1 MAKLKMQK
9 LTKVVLAAVMAMSI
23 CGTALA
29 AQHPDNTRGRVVHVE
44 YQNTTDS
51 DGLNDP
57 NINHPALNH
66 DSDCGEYL
74 HDTDLTVGDLNK
86 VTDALV
92 ANEQM
97 LNSQLKD
104 EAAKRAAADVV
115 SGSVVNTDIVLKKGD
130 NSTVVIDASSLI
142 GASSD
147 TYVAAGSYDGDS
159 QTITLERN
167 NGKENIDIKLDNV
180 AKASDVNNLEER
192 VSTNETNIQNLDNR
206 VTNNTTN
213 ITNLQ
218 GDVNNLEQRVSTNE
232 TNIQNLQGDTIK
244 DGNFADN
251 TITLNRNSGEN
262 AITMS
267 GIASTTDVQNEA
279 AKRAADDIVS
289 GSLVDTNIVLTKG
302 SGDEIKIDASS
313 LVGSVTDT
321 YVTEGSYASDS
332 QTITLK
338 RNNGKEDINIKLDDV
353 AKAGDVTNLEQRV
366 STNETNIQNI
376 DGRVTNN
383 ETNIKNL
390 QGDVING
397 GTFADNTITLTRVS
411 GENPVVIGDIASA
424 QDLQSEVTRSTGKD
438 DEHDAGIA
446 ANKKA
451 IEDEVTRSTG
461 KDDEHDAGI
470 AANKKAI
477 EDEVTRSTG
486 KDDEHDAGIAANKKA
501 IEDEVTRSTGK
512 DDEHDAGIAANK
524 KAIEDEVTRSTGK
537 DDEHD
542 AEIAANKKAIEDEV
556 TRSTGKDD
564 EHDAGIAANKAA
576 IENEAKVRE
585 NADNVL
591 TGEDIASGHMDGN
604 TLVLNKN
611 NKKTVEVDGIATT
624 ADLDNLQGQVS
635 NNKTEIQNNKERI
648 EKETKERQA
657 EDKRLDERIDGV
669 EQNVGNLG
677 GEIRRLDG
685 RINKGVALAI
695 AHASLKPLQYDPHY
709 KFSGAFGVG
718 SFHGENAI
726 AAGLFYQPNENI
738 AFNLSISNCGSE
750 KGFGGGVSIRFK

>member
-1 MAKLKMQK
+1 
-9 LTKVVLAAVMAMSI
+9 MAMSI

-29 AQHPDNTRGRVVHVE
+29 APYGHPDNTRGRVVHVE

-57 NINHPALNH
+57 NINHPELNH

-97 LNSQLKD
+97 LSGQIKD
-104 EAAKRAAADVV
+104 EATQRANADIK
-115 SGSVVNTDIVLKKGD
+115 SGSVVGTDIVLKKGD
-130 NSTVVIDASSLI
+130 NSTVIIDASSLV
-142 GASSD
+142 GSPTD
-147 TYVAAGSYDGDS
+147 TYVTAGSYASDS

-167 NGKENIDIKLDNV
+167 NGKDNINIKLDDV

-218 GDVNNLEQRVSTNE
+218 GDVNNLEERVSTNE

-302 SGDEIKIDASS
+302 SGDEIKIDASN

-332 QTITLK
+332 QTITPK

-353 AKAGDVTNLEQRV
+353 AKAGDVTNLEQRVSTNETNIQNLDNRVTNNTTNITNLQGDVNNLEERVSTNETNIQNLDNRVTNNTTNITNLQGDVNNLEQRV

-424 QDLQSEVTRSTGKD
+424 QDLQSEVTRSTGK
-438 DEHDAGIA
+438 
-446 ANKKA
+446 N
-451 IEDEVTRSTG
+451 
-461 KDDEHDAGI
+461 
-470 AANKKAI
+470 
-477 EDEVTRSTG
+477 
-486 KDDEHDAGIAANKKA
+486 
-501 IEDEVTRSTGK
+501 
-512 DDEHDAGIAANK
+512 
-524 KAIEDEVTRSTGK
+524 
-537 DDEHD
+537 
-542 AEIAANKKAIEDEV
+542 
-556 TRSTGKDD
+556 D

-591 TGEDIASGHMDGN
+591 AGEDIASGHMDGN

>member
-218 GDVNNLEQRVSTNE
+218 GDVNNLEERVSTNETNIQNLDNRVTNNTTNITNLQGDVNNLEQRVSTNE

-289 GSLVDTNIVLTKG
+289 GSLVDTKIVMTKG

-424 QDLQSEVTRSTGKD
+424 QDLQS
-438 DEHDAGIA
+438 
-446 ANKKA
+446 
-451 IEDEVTRSTG
+451 
-461 KDDEHDAGI
+461 
-470 AANKKAI
+470 
-477 EDEVTRSTG
+477 
-486 KDDEHDAGIAANKKA
+486 
-501 IEDEVTRSTGK
+501 EVTRSTGK

>member
-1 MAKLKMQK
+1 M
-9 LTKVVLAAVMAMSI
+9 
-23 CGTALA
+23 
-29 AQHPDNTRGRVVHVE
+29 
-44 YQNTTDS
+44 
-51 DGLNDP
+51 
-57 NINHPALNH
+57 
-66 DSDCGEYL
+66 
-74 HDTDLTVGDLNK
+74 
-86 VTDALV
+86 
-92 ANEQM
+92 
-97 LNSQLKD
+97 
-104 EAAKRAAADVV
+104 
-115 SGSVVNTDIVLKKGD
+115 
-130 NSTVVIDASSLI
+130 
-142 GASSD
+142 
-147 TYVAAGSYDGDS
+147 
-159 QTITLERN
+159 
-167 NGKENIDIKLDNV
+167 
-180 AKASDVNNLEER
+180 
-192 VSTNETNIQNLDNR
+192 
-206 VTNNTTN
+206 
-213 ITNLQ
+213 Q
-218 GDVNNLEQRVSTNE
+218 GDVN
-232 TNIQNLQGDTIK
+232 
-244 DGNFADN
+244 
-251 TITLNRNSGEN
+251 
-262 AITMS
+262 
-267 GIASTTDVQNEA
+267 
-279 AKRAADDIVS
+279 
-289 GSLVDTNIVLTKG
+289 
-302 SGDEIKIDASS
+302 
-313 LVGSVTDT
+313 
-321 YVTEGSYASDS
+321 
-332 QTITLK
+332 
-338 RNNGKEDINIKLDDV
+338 
-353 AKAGDVTNLEQRV
+353 NLEQRV

-424 QDLQSEVTRSTGKD
+424 QDLQSEVTRSTGK
-438 DEHDAGIA
+438 
-446 ANKKA
+446 N
-451 IEDEVTRSTG
+451 
-461 KDDEHDAGI
+461 
-470 AANKKAI
+470 
-477 EDEVTRSTG
+477 
-486 KDDEHDAGIAANKKA
+486 
-501 IEDEVTRSTGK
+501 
-512 DDEHDAGIAANK
+512 
-524 KAIEDEVTRSTGK
+524 
-537 DDEHD
+537 
-542 AEIAANKKAIEDEV
+542 
-556 TRSTGKDD
+556 D

-591 TGEDIASGHMDGN
+591 AGEDIASGHMDGN